1 MRTVDEALGVL
12 GAYLGEKGLKTTA
25 QRRLITRVFF
35 DPVYRDE
42 HPTVEEL
49 YARVRAVQ
57 PGVGQATVYRTL
69 KLLVDAGLAV
79 PSKLDEGQHHTRYE
93 PEFPDDSAHHDHLIC
108 AECGHILEFSDP
120 EIERLQELVAER
132 LGFELTD
139 HRMVLYGRPRAGCD
153 VAQCKAAGARP

>member
-1 MRTVDEALGVL
+1 VRTVDDALDAL
-12 GAYLGEKGLKTTA
+12 GAYLDDKGLKNTA

-35 DPVYRDE
+35 DPTCRAE

-49 YARVRAVQ
+49 FGRVRAVETR
-57 PGVGQATVYRTL
+57 VGHATIYRTL
-69 KLLVDAGLAV
+69 KLLVDAGLAT
-79 PSKLDEGQHHTRYE
+79 PSKLDEAQNQTRYE
-93 PEFPDDSAHHDHLIC
+93 PEFPDDDEHHDHLIC

-139 HRMVLYGRPRAGCD
+139 HTMVLYGRPKDGCD
-153 VAQCKAAGARP
+153 QSNCRAKVAS